1 MGTRPVKG
9 LGKALGVGFE
19 DLQPDL
25 DEASGGAS
33 ASTVIDPAFEAGEI
47 WVKRPRP
54 KNLPDFHGKAF
65 DIDPDRGNDDVSQW
79 LRIVNRQLSLDI
91 PSSCPPAQAEVTQ
104 EELVAQCQVSWYT
117 LVETLEARFLPD
129 NLEAKTSN
137 FISSQWVHQRQV
149 ATEKVSSGGPR
160 VELADGRVECC
171 TEKLQQQL
179 TLRDHYSDFTLPHAD
194 AEEVKYLCS
203 LSWTGQERI
212 GPSGH
217 VVNEVSKKVLPEEV
231 PQGRVDQIAYRMGL
245 SSKAIVVQGQLCGH
259 AVNILID
266 SGATSN
272 FISQDWARKHQV
284 VTQKVIKDGPR
295 VELADGRVE
304 CCSEK
309 MQGTLTLND
318 HCSTVTAY
326 LFPSQ
331 VIRLGGRNA
340 LAPV

>member
-65 DIDPDRGNDDVSQW
+65 DIDPDRRNDDVSQW

-179 TLRDHYSDFTLPHAD
+179 TLRDH
-194 AEEVKYLCS
+194 CS
-203 LSWTGQERI
+203 NL
-212 GPSGH
+212 
-217 VVNEVSKKVLPEEV
+217 
-231 PQGRVDQIAYRMGL
+231 
-245 SSKAIVVQGQLCGH
+245 
-259 AVNILID
+259 
-266 SGATSN
+266 
-272 FISQDWARKHQV
+272 
-284 VTQKVIKDGPR
+284 
-295 VELADGRVE
+295 
-304 CCSEK
+304 
-309 MQGTLTLND
+309 
-318 HCSTVTAY
+318 TAY
-326 LFPSQ
+326 LFPLKSFDLVLGMPWLRAEQPNIHWERRELALINSQ
-331 VIRLGGRNA
+331 DQVVKTRSK
-340 LAPV
+340 LAQPKSTGELL